1 MYVSLL
7 VHGAPRLRPDLF
19 AVVQESMRNG
29 RRDGREREAVGY
41 SEDCREEERAVL
53 LVLHDIKAGIVV
65 DDLGHVIRVSETV
78 ERRARGDSVGT
89 HKPGRHQIL

>member
-19 AVVQESMRNG
+19 AVVQESMRNS

-41 SEDCREEERAVL
+41 SEDGREEERAVRF
-53 LVLHDIKAGIVV
+53 VLRDIESGIV
-65 DDLGHVIRVSETV
+65 G
-78 ERRARGDSVGT
+78 
-89 HKPGRHQIL
+89 

>member
-29 RRDGREREAVGY
+29 RRDRREREAVGY
-41 SEDCREEERAVL
+41 SEDCREEERAVRLVLL
-53 LVLHDIKAGIVV
+53 LVERVV
-65 DDLGHVIRVSETV
+65 GVQNPCPL
-78 ERRARGDSVGT
+78 VGAAYALADAL
-89 HKPGRHQIL
+89 QS